1 MMHKNNINQN
11 KKRRQE
17 KLFWDPI
24 AYNVCKT
31 LEKFSVVLLNFND
44 ITSVNDC

>member
-1 MMHKNNINQN
+1 MHKNNINQN